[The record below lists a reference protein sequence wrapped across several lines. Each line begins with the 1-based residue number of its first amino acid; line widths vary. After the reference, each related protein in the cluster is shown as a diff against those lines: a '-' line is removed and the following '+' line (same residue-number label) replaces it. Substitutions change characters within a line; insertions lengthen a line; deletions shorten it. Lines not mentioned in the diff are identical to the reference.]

1 MDPVATVLSALS
13 AAPHQQERLLRLHT
27 P

>member
-1 MDPVATVLSALS
+1 MDPVATVLSAL